1 MRTLLAIALLLF
13 ATASQGAEPP
23 YVEGADAKADIRAS
37 FEQASKANVPVMVVF
52 GANWCRDS
60 QVLATALKTGPTAEL
75 IQNNFSVVM
84 VDVGRFDRNVELA
97 ESYGIPLKN
106 GTGIPAVAVLSL
118 QGNVVYA
125 TRAGELARARSMG
138 DKAIHDFFAD
148 IPVPA
153 EGIREATGC
162 PAPKQGG

>member
-1 MRTLLAIALLLF
+1 MRTLLATALLLF

-60 QVLATALKTGPTAEL
+60 QVLATALKTEPTAAL
-75 IQNNFSVVM
+75 IQKNFSVVM

-97 ESYGIPLKN
+97 ESYGVPLKN
-106 GTGIPAVAVLSL
+106 GIPAVAVLSP
-118 QGNVVYA
+118 QGSVVYA

-138 DKAIHDFFAD
+138 DEAIHDFFAN
-148 IPVPA
+148 IPVP
-153 EGIREATGC
+153 E
-162 PAPKQGG
+162 K